1 MPENVV
7 ITKTAPLESNMASQT
22 IVVEAPKELPSVE
35 VGPVK
40 VSDYSLLGNGMVVAL
55 VVIACIIL
63 IRAYISKK

>member
-40 VSDYSLLGNGMVVAL
+40 VSDYSLGNGMVVAL